1 MIPNLGYRT
10 SRFIPA
16 GAGNSDLKIA
26 SQYWRAVYPRWRGE
40 LSVHPDSRPC
50 DPGLSPLARG
60 TLLLRWRFSLAQ
72 RFIPAGAGNSS
83 SFFDVRKISA
93 VYPRWRGELSFPM
106 QNAAFLAGLSPLAR
120 GTQWQAGN
128 MKTTERFIPAGAG
141 NSSSCSGTSVEVS
154 VYPRWRGELSIN
166 PHQLDV
172 CGGLSPLARGTL
184 ILVAGVTG
192 GIRFIPAGAGN
203 STGVNYS
210 TTATPVYPR
219 WRGELR

>member
-16 GAGNSDLKIA
+16 GAGNSDLKNA

-172 CGGLSPLARGTL
+172 CGGLSPLARGT
-184 ILVAGVTG
+184 
-192 GIRFIPAGAGN
+192 
-203 STGVNYS
+203 
-210 TTATPVYPR
+210 
-219 WRGELR
+219 RGR

>member
-93 VYPRWRGELSFPM
+93 VYPRWRGELI
-106 QNAAFLAGLSPLAR
+106 FLFRNVSRGVGLSPLAR
-120 GTQWQAGN
+120 GTHRAPLGGVSHV
-128 MKTTERFIPAGAG
+128 RFIPAGAG
-141 NSSSCSGTSVEVS
+141 NSE
-154 VYPRWRGELSIN
+154 
-166 PHQLDV
+166 
-172 CGGLSPLARGTL
+172 
-184 ILVAGVTG
+184 
-192 GIRFIPAGAGN
+192 
-203 STGVNYS
+203 
-210 TTATPVYPR
+210 
-219 WRGELR
+219 

>member
-120 GTQWQAGN
+120 GTHTGFCSSSASSW
-128 MKTTERFIPAGAG
+128 FIPAGAG
-141 NSSSCSGTSVEVS
+141 NS
-154 VYPRWRGELSIN
+154 
-166 PHQLDV
+166 
-172 CGGLSPLARGTL
+172 
-184 ILVAGVTG
+184 
-192 GIRFIPAGAGN
+192 
-203 STGVNYS
+203 VNITY
-210 TTATPVYPR
+210 Y
-219 WRGELR
+219 

>member
-60 TLLLRWRFSLAQ
+60 TL
-72 RFIPAGAGNSS
+72 
-83 SFFDVRKISA
+83 
-93 VYPRWRGELSFPM
+93 
-106 QNAAFLAGLSPLAR
+106 
-120 GTQWQAGN
+120 
-128 MKTTERFIPAGAG
+128 
-141 NSSSCSGTSVEVS
+141 
-154 VYPRWRGELSIN
+154 
-166 PHQLDV
+166 
-172 CGGLSPLARGTL
+172 

-203 STGVNYS
+203 SDNTGPS
-210 TTATPVYPR
+210 MRPFSVYPR
-219 WRGELR
+219 WRGELVYHRYGAREVGGLSPLARGTRVLLLGCCCDSRFIPAGAGNSVNITYY

>member
-60 TLLLRWRFSLAQ
+60 TL
-72 RFIPAGAGNSS
+72 
-83 SFFDVRKISA
+83 
-93 VYPRWRGELSFPM
+93 
-106 QNAAFLAGLSPLAR
+106 
-120 GTQWQAGN
+120 
-128 MKTTERFIPAGAG
+128 
-141 NSSSCSGTSVEVS
+141 
-154 VYPRWRGELSIN
+154 
-166 PHQLDV
+166 
-172 CGGLSPLARGTL
+172 

-219 WRGELR
+219 WRGELQTGRHVWLTANGLSPLARGTPITQGRQCGPFRFIPAGAGNSYRVLLQQRQFLVYPRWRGELCKHNLLLINDFLSQSQSTNFIVSHKQHIHYVKEHLIH

>member
-154 VYPRWRGELSIN
+154 VYPRWRGEL
-166 PHQLDV
+166 V
-172 CGGLSPLARGTL
+172 CSCWGVAAIAGLSPLARGTL
-184 ILVAGVTG
+184 
-192 GIRFIPAGAGN
+192 
-203 STGVNYS
+203 
-210 TTATPVYPR
+210 
-219 WRGELR
+219 

>member
-72 RFIPAGAGNSS
+72 RFIPAGAGNS
-83 SFFDVRKISA
+83 
-93 VYPRWRGELSFPM
+93 
-106 QNAAFLAGLSPLAR
+106 
-120 GTQWQAGN
+120 
-128 MKTTERFIPAGAG
+128 
-141 NSSSCSGTSVEVS
+141 
-154 VYPRWRGELSIN
+154 
-166 PHQLDV
+166 
-172 CGGLSPLARGTL
+172 
-184 ILVAGVTG
+184 
-192 GIRFIPAGAGN
+192 
-203 STGVNYS
+203 TGVNYS

-219 WRGELR
+219 WRGELQTGRHVWLTANGLSPLARGTPITQGRQCGPFRFIPAGAGNSYRVLLQQRQFLVYPRWRGELCKHNLLLINDFLSQSQSTNFIVSHKQHIHYVKEHLIH

>member
-172 CGGLSPLARGTL
+172 CGGLSPLARGTHRAPL
-184 ILVAGVTG
+184 GGVSHV
-192 GIRFIPAGAGN
+192 RFIPAGAGN
-203 STGVNYS
+203 S
-210 TTATPVYPR
+210 
-219 WRGELR
+219 E

>member
-1 MIPNLGYRT
+1 RT

-60 TLLLRWRFSLAQ
+60 TL
-72 RFIPAGAGNSS
+72 
-83 SFFDVRKISA
+83 
-93 VYPRWRGELSFPM
+93 
-106 QNAAFLAGLSPLAR
+106 
-120 GTQWQAGN
+120 
-128 MKTTERFIPAGAG
+128 
-141 NSSSCSGTSVEVS
+141 
-154 VYPRWRGELSIN
+154 
-166 PHQLDV
+166 
-172 CGGLSPLARGTL
+172 

-219 WRGELR
+219 WRGELQTGRHVWLTANGLSPLARGTPITQGRQCGPFRFIPAGAGNSYIIDMERGKWEVYPRWRGELVCSCWGVAAIAGLSPLARGTL